1 MFKRSFLSMLSI
13 LGATQLWAQSND
25 TATAT
30 SSKTTFLDEVI
41 VSDSRFGLKRSQ
53 SGRYVL
59 SIDPETIQQAQG
71 LSIGELLTTYAG
83 IDIIGNRTHPGQN
96 LTASIRGGR
105 NKNVLILIDG
115 VRMSNP
121 TQIDSDFDLNFIDL
135 AQVERIE
142 VIKGAASTL
151 YGSSAAAGVIN
162 IITKKVSSDAQVSLR
177 ATTGSVR
184 AAGDSFQPF
193 SSRELGVNTS
203 GKLMNDQWR
212 YALGVSHAYAD
223 GMSAVQ
229 GPEIDPFERTN
240 LNFRLEGRPSEN
252 FSWKLSLNKDNVLG
266 NFDATWPAYVDA
278 DNKKRMSSN
287 RVSLSPV
294 WINSQG
300 TFGANLSYQDTYR
313 DLAGYES
320 QGQYTVADLYQKWSL
335 ASDISVLTGYQFQ
348 EGRQAGIPDASI
360 TQSDFYVQGAYVPEN
375 GLQLHAG
382 VRYNANETYGDHW
395 SIRLNPS
402 LRLGA
407 WQLGFSY
414 NTAFIAPSLYQVY
427 NPTVG
432 TRDLTPETTI
442 NKEINLQWTKQ
453 QNFVNLAL
461 FNRKET
467 DAVIYYTPPQNS
479 NERPRYINQSGTRA
493 YQGIEIQGKQQF
505 SDAWSLDYQYT
516 YLETDG
522 GDLTR
527 LPKHAGLLQM
537 NYKPSIT
544 TRIALS
550 YQHQGSRPAYG
561 TGERLSPFDL
571 WHLSASIQT
580 QISGLRLTL
589 NLRNLLDKEYIEQ
602 VNYLSRGRQV
612 LFGITYAL
620 Q

>member
-1 MFKRSFLSMLSI
+1 MFKKLFLSTLPF
-13 LGATQLWAQSND
+13 LGATQLWGQVNPSS
-25 TATAT
+25 TVST
-30 SSKTTFLDEVI
+30 STTTFLDEVI

-53 SGRYVL
+53 SGRFVL
-59 SIDPETIQQAQG
+59 SIDSQTIEQAQG

-83 IDIIGNRTHPGQN
+83 IDVIGNRSHPGQN
-96 LTASIRGGR
+96 LTPSIRGGR

-121 TQIDSDFDLNFIDL
+121 AQINNDFDLNFIDL

-142 VIKGAASTL
+142 VIKGAASAL

-184 AAGDSFQPF
+184 AAGDSFKPF

-203 GKLMNDQWR
+203 GKLVNDRWR
-212 YALGVSHAYAD
+212 YALDVSHAYAD

-229 GPEIDPFERTN
+229 GPEVDPFERTN
-240 LNFRLEGRPSEN
+240 LNFRLEGNPSEN
-252 FSWKLSLNKDNVLG
+252 FSWKLSLDKNIV
-266 NFDATWPAYVDA
+266 DATYDLSSGDA
-278 DNKKRMSSN
+278 PNTKYSNSN

-294 WINSQG
+294 WNNSKG

-313 DLAGYES
+313 DLTGYES
-320 QGQYTVADLYQKWSL
+320 QGQYTVADLYQKWPIVSDVSL
-335 ASDISVLTGYQFQ
+335 LTGYQYQ
-348 EGRQAGIPDASI
+348 KSKQDGLPDASI
-360 TQSDFYVQGAYVPEN
+360 AQSDFYVQGAYAPEN

-382 VRYNANETYGDHW
+382 VRYNANENYGDHW

-402 LRLGA
+402 LRLGS

-414 NTAFIAPSLYQVY
+414 STAFIAPSLYQVY
-427 NPTVG
+427 NPYVG
-432 TRDLTPETTI
+432 TLDLTPETTI
-442 NKEINLQWTKQ
+442 NKEINLQWTQQ
-453 QNFVNLAL
+453 QNFINVAL

-467 DAVIYYTPPQNS
+467 DAVEYFWPGQNS
-479 NERPRYINQSGTRA
+479 NERSYYYNDNGTRV

-505 SDAWSLDYQYT
+505 SDIWSLDYQYT
-516 YLETDG
+516 YIETDG

-537 NYKPSIT
+537 NYKLTQSSQ
-544 TRIALS
+544 IALS

-561 TGERLSPFDL
+561 TGEHLSPYDL
-571 WHLSASIQT
+571 WHLSASKQT
-580 QISGLRLTL
+580 QVSGLRLTL
-589 NLRNLLDKEYIEQ
+589 NIRNLLDKEYIEQ
-602 VNYLSRGRQV
+602 VNYVSRGRQV

-620 Q
+620 R

>member
-1 MFKRSFLSMLSI
+1 MFKKSFLSMLPI

-53 SGRYVL
+53 SGRFVL

-115 VRMSNP
+115 VRMSDP
-121 TQIDSDFDLNFIDL
+121 GQITRGFDLNFIDL

-184 AAGDSFQPF
+184 AAGDSFQLF

-203 GKLMNDQWR
+203 GKLINDQWR

-229 GPEIDPFERTN
+229 GPEIDPFERIN
-240 LNFRLEGRPSEN
+240 LNFRLDGKPSKN
-252 FSWKLSLNKDNVLG
+252 FSWKLSLDKNLVVAEYDLSSG
-266 NFDATWPAYVDA
+266 DAPNT
-278 DNKKRMSSN
+278 KRLNSN

-320 QGQYTVADLYQKWSL
+320 KGQYTVADLYQKWSL

-375 GLQLHAG
+375 GLQLHTG

-427 NPTVG
+427 NPTYG

-467 DAVIYYTPPQNS
+467 DAVEFFWSGPNS
-479 NERPRYINQSGTRA
+479 NAP
-493 YQGIEIQGKQQF
+493 
-505 SDAWSLDYQYT
+505 SL
-516 YLETDG
+516 
-522 GDLTR
+522 
-527 LPKHAGLLQM
+527 LL
-537 NYKPSIT
+537 
-544 TRIALS
+544 
-550 YQHQGSRPAYG
+550 
-561 TGERLSPFDL
+561 
-571 WHLSASIQT
+571 
-580 QISGLRLTL
+580 
-589 NLRNLLDKEYIEQ
+589 
-602 VNYLSRGRQV
+602 
-612 LFGITYAL
+612 
-620 Q
+620 